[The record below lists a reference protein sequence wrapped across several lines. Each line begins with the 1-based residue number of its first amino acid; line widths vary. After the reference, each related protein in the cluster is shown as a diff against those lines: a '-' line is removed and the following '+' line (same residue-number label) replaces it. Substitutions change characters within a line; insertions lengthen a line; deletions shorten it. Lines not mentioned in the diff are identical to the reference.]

1 MKIPPPKPK
10 SEMTIGEI
18 RAIERKEEAERKE
31 WDKKEAKRRMAI
43 TRMTE
48 IQNSLVA
55 EAERDIRI
63 VKSKIDDKKENYR
76 DYDRTYDFA
85 NDLEKLYG
93 ELATAEH
100 KLQMIR
106 VYPFNAP
113 ITTDTS
119 NRNHDWYSEAYH
131 KATSQYENLS
141 DHLETYKEITTT
153 DNYKDLSEDKTYGNN
168 QTDGW

>member
-1 MKIPPPKPK
+1 MKIPPSKPK

-76 DYDRTYDFA
+76 DFDRTYEFA

-100 KLQMIR
+100 KLQMIK

-119 NRNHDWYSEAYH
+119 NRNHDWYSEMYH
-131 KATSQYENLS
+131 EATSQYENLS
-141 DHLETYKEITTT
+141 DLETYKEITTT

>member
-76 DYDRTYDFA
+76 EFESEPR
-85 NDLEKLYG
+85 
-93 ELATAEH
+93 AT
-100 KLQMIR
+100 
-106 VYPFNAP
+106 
-113 ITTDTS
+113 
-119 NRNHDWYSEAYH
+119 
-131 KATSQYENLS
+131 
-141 DHLETYKEITTT
+141 
-153 DNYKDLSEDKTYGNN
+153 N
-168 QTDGW
+168 QN

>member
-1 MKIPPPKPK
+1 MKPPPQKPR

-55 EAERDIRI
+55 ETERDIRI

-76 DYDRTYDFA
+76 DFDRTYDFA

-119 NRNHDWYSEAYH
+119 NRNHDWCSEAYH
-131 KATSQYENLS
+131 EATSQYE
-141 DHLETYKEITTT
+141 
-153 DNYKDLSEDKTYGNN
+153 DLREDKTYGNN